1 MIKRVHRTSDFLSGS
16 QQNEDEDE
24 TPPCVDSEGLD
35 LLLRNDANRA
45 ALNIPSFVLK
55 YSMCSPYPYFV
66 YDRSTTGS
74 LYVYEALVPLNQ
86 YRIVK
91 YSGDSDPAVPF
102 SGTIKW
108 VNKLREE
115 LRLPTT
121 TYWKPWETRT
131 TNGLQNSGSIW

>member
-1 MIKRVHRTSDFLSGS
+1 MAFSKMLKKVHRISSGS
-16 QQNEDEDE
+16 QENDEDE
-24 TPPCVDSEGLD
+24 TPPCVDSEGLVQ
-35 LLLRNDANRA
+35 LLTNDANRA
-45 ALNIPSFVLK
+45 ALNIPSSVIK
-55 YSMCSPYPYFV
+55 YAMCAPDAYFS
-66 YDRSTTGS
+66 YDRSLTGS

-108 VNKLREE
+108 VNKLREQ

-121 TYWKPWETRT
+121 TYWKPWET
-131 TNGLQNSGSIW
+131 

>member
-1 MIKRVHRTSDFLSGS
+1 MLKKAHRISGFS
-16 QQNEDEDE
+16 SGGQANDEDE
-24 TPPCVDSEGLD
+24 TPPCVDSEGLNIM
-35 LLLRNDANRA
+35 LRSDENRA
-45 ALNIPSFVLK
+45 ALGIPSSVIK
-55 YSMCSPYPYFV
+55 YSMCATDEYFA
-66 YDRSTTGS
+66 YDRSLTGS

-102 SGTIKW
+102 SGTIRW

-121 TYWKPWETRT
+121 TYWKPWETQT
-131 TNGLQNSGSIW
+131 TNGNQNSGSIW